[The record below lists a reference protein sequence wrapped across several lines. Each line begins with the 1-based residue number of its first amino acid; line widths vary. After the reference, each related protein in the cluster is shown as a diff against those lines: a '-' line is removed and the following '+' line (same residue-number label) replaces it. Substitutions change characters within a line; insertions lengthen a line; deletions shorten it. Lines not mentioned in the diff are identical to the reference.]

1 MNIFAAIDL
10 ETTGL
15 DPAHC
20 EVLELA
26 IVPLNE
32 DFTVSSDI
40 PEFTARIK
48 AKHPEWIEQTAIDV
62 NRLDPTEGKPLEGD
76 RSHKVRL
83 CKIWANVMRDTVISD
98 AEEDKHMFNLSV
110 FKNGPANLPV
120 DPLSDVREAKIIL
133 IETDM
138 DGKRGTRRVF
148 QEDDRDVFQQMREEL
163 KPEAYAT
170 SLERFTT
177 VKIRMYLDP
186 KKYGRSKVQTVTVR
200 LDHCDINSKNPN
212 VQNLI
217 MFSLKEW
224 RACA

>member
-62 NRLDPTEGKPLEGD
+62 NRLDPTEGKPLEEVRADLALWAEENGITGIVPLAHNLAFD
-76 RSHKVRL
+76 LSFLKASFPAFSRIVSGAITESNKGTERISKENPNAPSLAHRTYQHKVL
-83 CKIWANVMRDTVISD
+83 
-98 AEEDKHMFNLSV
+98 
-110 FKNGPANLPV
+110 
-120 DPLSDVREAKIIL
+120 
-133 IETDM
+133 
-138 DGKRGTRRVF
+138 
-148 QEDDRDVFQQMREEL
+148 
-163 KPEAYAT
+163 
-170 SLERFTT
+170 
-177 VKIRMYLDP
+177 
-186 KKYGRSKVQTVTVR
+186 
-200 LDHCDINSKNPN
+200 
-212 VQNLI
+212 
-217 MFSLKEW
+217 
-224 RACA
+224 